1 MNDTE
6 GEGNRETRVAYQGA
20 PGAYSEEAVYRA
32 CGTASAAIPYRE
44 NVEVARA
51 LASGE
56 VELGLLPIE
65 NTLAGSV
72 YVSYDA
78 ILSHPA
84 IVAVAELVLPIHHCI
99 LGVTGSTLKSLRVVE
114 SHPVALAQCAK
125 FFARHPSIVARAVY
139 DTAGAA
145 LEVSRAKDP
154 TRGALASRL
163 AASHYGL
170 NILESDVEDR
180 SDNQTRFL
188 VLSRVRAQL
197 DDGVRARTLLVVTT
211 ENKPGALFR
220 VLAPL
225 AERSLNLV
233 KLEAR
238 PTGEPWTYRF
248 VLEIEHDA
256 GDPSMDQALGIIA
269 ANSQSLRHVGTY
281 AVSRWQG

>member
-1 MNDTE
+1 MSETE
-6 GEGNRETRVAYQGA
+6 GAGARGTRVAYQGA

-32 CGTASAAIPYRE
+32 CGPSVTAMPFRE

-51 LASGE
+51 LASGD

-78 ILSHPA
+78 ILGQPT
-84 IVAVAELVLPIHHCI
+84 IFAVAEVVLPVHHCV
-99 LGVTGSTLKSLRVVE
+99 LGVTGSTLDALRVVE

-125 FFARHPSIVARAVY
+125 FFDRHPTIVARAVY

-145 LEVSRAKDP
+145 LDVSRAQDV

-170 NILESDVEDR
+170 TILEADVEDR
-180 SDNQTRFL
+180 ADNQTRFL
-188 VLSRVRAQL
+188 VLSRTRAPL
-197 DDGVRARTLLVVTT
+197 AEGVLARTLLVVTT
-211 ENKPGALFR
+211 ENKPGALLR

-225 AERSLNLV
+225 SERSLNLV

-248 VLEIEHDA
+248 VLEVEHRA
-256 GDPSMDQALGIIA
+256 GDPATDDALALIA
-269 ANSQSLRHVGTY
+269 ARSQWLRHVGTY
-281 AVSRWQG
+281 AAAV

>member
-1 MNDTE
+1 VSASSP
-6 GEGNRETRVAYQGA
+6 RVGYQGA

-32 CGTASAAIPYRE
+32 CGSAVLAMPDRE
-44 NVEVARA
+44 NIEVARA
-51 LASGE
+51 VASGD

-78 ILSHPA
+78 ILAEPS
-84 IVAVAELVLPIHHCI
+84 IVAVAEVILGIHHCV
-99 LGVTGSTLKSLRVVE
+99 LGVAGATLDSLCVVE

-125 FFARHPSIVARAVY
+125 FFAHHPSIVARAVY

-145 LEVSRAKDP
+145 LEVARAQDV

-163 AASHYGL
+163 AATHYDL
-170 NILESDVEDR
+170 TILEADVEDR
-180 SDNQTRFL
+180 EDNQTRFL
-188 VLSRVRAQL
+188 VLSRTRAEL
-197 DDGVRARTLLVVTT
+197 EAGTVARTLLVVTT
-211 ENKPGALFR
+211 ENRPGALVR

-248 VLEIEHDA
+248 VLEVEHQA
-256 GDPSMDQALGIIA
+256 VDPAMNEALAVIA
-269 ANSQSLRHVGTY
+269 SSSQRLRHVGTY
-281 AVSRWQG
+281 KAAGR

>member
-1 MNDTE
+1 M
-6 GEGNRETRVAYQGA
+6 RVAYQGA

-32 CGTASAAIPYRE
+32 CGADATAIPCRE
-44 NVEVARA
+44 NIEVARL
-51 LASGE
+51 LAAGD
-56 VELGLLPIE
+56 VDRGLLPIE

-78 ILSHPA
+78 ILAEPS
-84 IVAVAELVLPIHHCI
+84 IFAVAEVVLPIHHCV
-99 LGVTGSTLKSLRVVE
+99 LGVAGASLETLRVVE

-125 FFARHPSIVARAVY
+125 FFARHPTIVARAVY

-145 LEVSRAKDP
+145 LEVARARDV

-163 AASHYGL
+163 AASQYGL
-170 NILESDVEDR
+170 TIVESDVEDR
-180 SDNQTRFL
+180 EDNQTRFL
-188 VLSRVRAQL
+188 VLSRSRTDL
-197 DDGVRARTLLVVTT
+197 DAGTLARTLIVVTT
-211 ENKPGALFR
+211 ENKPGALLR

-248 VLEIEHDA
+248 VLEVEHKA
-256 GDPSMDQALGIIA
+256 GDPAMIEALALIEGRA
-269 ANSQSLRHVGTY
+269 QWVRDVGTY
-281 AVSRWQG
+281 RAAGAPG

>member
-1 MNDTE
+1 MIEPEVDE
-6 GEGNRETRVAYQGA
+6 NRVTRVAYQGA

-32 CGTASAAIPYRE
+32 CGRSAAAKPFRE

-51 LASGE
+51 LASGD
-56 VELGLLPIE
+56 VDLGLLPIE

-78 ILSHPA
+78 ILSHPT
-84 IVAVAELVLPIHHCI
+84 IFAVAELVLPIHHCVM
-99 LGVTGSTLKSLRVVE
+99 GVTGSTLDSLRVVE

-145 LEVSRAKDP
+145 LDVSRARDL

-170 NILESDVEDR
+170 TILESDVEDR
-180 SDNQTRFL
+180 ADNQTRFL
-188 VLSRVRAQL
+188 VLSRTRAHL
-197 DDGVRARTLLVVTT
+197 DEGTRARTLVVVTT
-211 ENKPGALFR
+211 ENTPGALLR

-248 VLEIEHDA
+248 VLEIEHHA
-256 GDPSMDQALGIIA
+256 GDLSMDEALGIIA
-269 ANSQSLRHVGTY
+269 ANAQSLRHVGTY
-281 AVSRWQG
+281 AVSRGEA

>member
-1 MNDTE
+1 MSATE
-6 GEGNRETRVAYQGA
+6 GTGTRETRVAYQGA

-32 CGTASAAIPYRE
+32 CGTLVTAVPYRE

-51 LASGE
+51 LAVGD

-72 YVSYDA
+72 TVSYDA
-78 ILSHPA
+78 ILGEPK
-84 IVAVAELVLPIHHCI
+84 IFAVAEVVLPIHHCV
-99 LGVTGSTLKSLRVVE
+99 LGVPTATLDSLRVVE

-125 FFARHPSIVARAVY
+125 FFDRHPSIVARAVY

-145 LEVSRAKDP
+145 LDISRARDV
-154 TRGALASRL
+154 TRGAIASRL

-170 NILESDVEDR
+170 EILEADVEDR
-180 SDNQTRFL
+180 EDNQTRFL
-188 VLSRVRAQL
+188 VLSRSRFELAR
-197 DDGVRARTLLVVTT
+197 GTRARTLLVVTT
-211 ENKPGALFR
+211 ENKPGALLR
-220 VLAPL
+220 VLAPF

-248 VLEIEHDA
+248 VLEVEHPA
-256 GDPSMDQALGIIA
+256 GDPSMHQALRVVA
-269 ANSQSLRHVGTY
+269 ASSESVRDVGTY
-281 AVSRWQG
+281 RAAG